1 METDKTDEHG
11 QERDTPPWLSSSAEA
26 NVNVMLMKML
36 SSMQQNM
43 TETNKLLFEL
53 KKSKPLHEASSS
65 FENLPISNETN
76 TPASQEAK
84 TPASQEAKTP
94 ASQEAQTPASQE
106 ANSGFSRSSADDSV
120 SLFGGRGW

>member
-11 QERDTPPWLSSSAEA
+11 EEGDTPPSLSSSVEA

-43 TETNKLLFEL
+43 TETKKLLSEL
-53 KKSKPLHEASSS
+53 KKSKPLHKASSS
-65 FENLPISNETN
+65 FENLPVANETN
-76 TPASQEAK
+76 TPASQEAQ
-84 TPASQEAKTP
+84 TPASQEALT
-94 ASQEAQTPASQE
+94 AASQE

-120 SLFGGRGW
+120 SLFCSSIIYNN